1 VSAQRSRHYNLDA
14 SLNLPGELSIFEAV
28 FINNGHKSTNNKHM
42 LEAKCPDCGK
52 KALVDDEMT
61 EVKCSH
67 CGFVAPY
74 DDYIEIMKGKAVD
87 FADNFQMSWDRNPF

>member
-1 VSAQRSRHYNLDA
+1 MFLPITTRMHA
-14 SLNLPGELSIFEAV
+14 LNLPGELFIFEAV
-28 FINNGHKSTNNKHM
+28 FINNGHQSTNSKHM

-52 KALVDDEMT
+52 KALVDDDMT

-67 CGFVAPY
+67 CGFVASY